1 MMSVFEFG
9 YRYVIPSI
17 KRRLVEKLVEM
28 GLTRRE
34 AARRIGLS
42 ASAASRYLSMER
54 GAYVNVAAHSDVDR
68 AISELAASLRDNRID
83 SAGVQIQIHRIAI
96 YALSRKYMC
105 EDHAKIDLE
114 TNPKQCS
121 ICPTLFGGQTRL
133 HVSG

>member
-1 MMSVFEFG
+1 MTSVFEFG

-17 KRRLVEKLVEM
+17 RRRLIEKLVEM

-34 AARRIGLS
+34 AARKIGLS

-68 AISELAASLRDNRID
+68 AIGELAISIKEGRISYID
-83 SAGVQIQIHRIAI
+83 IQIQIHRIAI

-105 EDHAKIDLE
+105 EDHVKVAPEIS
-114 TNPKQCS
+114 PKQCS
-121 ICPTLFGGQTRL
+121 ICPTLFDRLARL
-133 HVSG
+133 HI